1 MRENFGMWAI
11 ELHRD
16 KSEAVKSSSIDDSDT
31 PLLLSSSLFV
41 SLSVSPAVTLFI
53 SVSLLVCVYLQET
66 FEKSRTSKV
75 KAVFSLCIHL
85 CI

>member
-66 FEKSRTSKV
+66 FEKSRTSRV
-75 KAVFSLCIHL
+75 KAVFSLCIRL

>member
-11 ELHRD
+11 ELHQD

>member
-66 FEKSRTSKV
+66 
-75 KAVFSLCIHL
+75 
-85 CI
+85 

>member
-16 KSEAVKSSSIDDSDT
+16 KSEAVKSSSIDDSET

>member
-11 ELHRD
+11 ELHQD

-66 FEKSRTSKV
+66 FEKSRTCRV
-75 KAVFSLCIHL
+75 KAVFSLCIRL